1 MPSPFVTSAATILG
15 GQEQTAT
22 QAQAYN
28 QQIQTR
34 ALEDQLR
41 RAQLMMQLEDAAN
54 QRALVA
60 QQPQDVQTQ
69 LNLGVPYGDILKRQQ
84 SQKGGRLSADAFRA
98 QALTEK
104 DPTKQRALSL
114 AGDMLENGASEQTV
128 TEFLKVNGLGDKST
142 AQPFRPFTADGKV
155 QAFEGYDSSG
165 NPKINTLG
173 AAPVSTK
180 LTAHWTS
187 ESDENG
193 KPVTVKYLTDAAGNT
208 ISRTI
213 EGRGK
218 LSQQESRLLDSTGS
232 AERTMQKL
240 QEDLAQI
247 QSATPFELATQYA
260 KYRAPFG
267 IGGAVDPK
275 FATYFN
281 DLGQVQTDLIG
292 AATSGS
298 SRSYQLISMLKP
310 HIPDPTD
317 PPTRALEKM
326 RGFEMGRFRAAR
338 EAILGSGA
346 PVGPAADD
354 SAVSGG
360 TPVYVGGK
368 LVGYTTDGK
377 TMTPVGP

>member
-128 TEFLKVNGLGDKST
+128 TEFLKVNG
-142 AQPFRPFTADGKV
+142 
-155 QAFEGYDSSG
+155 
-165 NPKINTLG
+165 
-173 AAPVSTK
+173 
-180 LTAHWTS
+180 
-187 ESDENG
+187 
-193 KPVTVKYLTDAAGNT
+193 
-208 ISRTI
+208 
-213 EGRGK
+213 
-218 LSQQESRLLDSTGS
+218 
-232 AERTMQKL
+232 
-240 QEDLAQI
+240 
-247 QSATPFELATQYA
+247 
-260 KYRAPFG
+260 
-267 IGGAVDPK
+267 
-275 FATYFN
+275 
-281 DLGQVQTDLIG
+281 
-292 AATSGS
+292 
-298 SRSYQLISMLKP
+298 
-310 HIPDPTD
+310 
-317 PPTRALEKM
+317 
-326 RGFEMGRFRAAR
+326 
-338 EAILGSGA
+338 
-346 PVGPAADD
+346 
-354 SAVSGG
+354 
-360 TPVYVGGK
+360 
-368 LVGYTTDGK
+368 
-377 TMTPVGP
+377 